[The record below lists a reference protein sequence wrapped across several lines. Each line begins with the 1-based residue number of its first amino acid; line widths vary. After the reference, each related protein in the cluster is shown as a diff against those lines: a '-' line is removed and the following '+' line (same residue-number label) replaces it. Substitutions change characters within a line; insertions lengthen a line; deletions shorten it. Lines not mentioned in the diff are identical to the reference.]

1 MGSTFCGWE
10 SHQQSGR
17 STLSVTRPCWASST
31 PLCAL
36 LMPFQDANDCEDSPH
51 GCCSDGVTAASGPS
65 GQGCPTSSTLIS
77 ECLSVSLSV
86 FPSVCPFQCL
96 SVCVVVGLFGCRVV
110 WLLLPWTLVVRLT
123 CASVVSPWLFLC
135 VCLFVRLSDRLYVCI
150 FLSVFVPPQLIARP
164 EVMWLCIHCFIFLF
178 SGLI

>member
-17 STLSVTRPCWASST
+17 STLSVTRPCWASSIR
-31 PLCAL
+31 LCAL
-36 LMPFQDANDCEDSPH
+36 LIPFQDSSECEDPPH

-86 FPSVCPFQCL
+86 CPSVCPFQCLSVSLSVCPSVCPFQCL
-96 SVCVVVGLFGCRVV
+96 SVCLCGCRPVRLPDCLAVASLDFGCTSY
-110 WLLLPWTLVVRLT
+110 LCLCLVAGCFFVFVCL
-123 CASVVSPWLFLC
+123 SVCLIDCMSVSFCLCLFL
-135 VCLFVRLSDRLYVCI
+135 
-150 FLSVFVPPQLIARP
+150 
-164 EVMWLCIHCFIFLF
+164 HN
-178 SGLI
+178 

>member
-96 SVCVVVGLFGCRVV
+96 SVCLSV
-110 WLLLPWTLVVRLT
+110 WLSACSGAGLSGCCFLGLWLYVLPVPLLLVPGCFCVFVCL
-123 CASVVSPWLFLC
+123 SVCLIDCMSVSFCLCLFL
-135 VCLFVRLSDRLYVCI
+135 RN
-150 FLSVFVPPQLIARP
+150 
-164 EVMWLCIHCFIFLF
+164 
-178 SGLI
+178 